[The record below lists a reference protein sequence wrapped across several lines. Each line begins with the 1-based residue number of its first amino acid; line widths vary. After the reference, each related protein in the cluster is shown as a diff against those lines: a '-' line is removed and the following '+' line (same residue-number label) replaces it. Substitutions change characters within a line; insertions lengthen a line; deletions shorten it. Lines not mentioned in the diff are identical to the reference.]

1 MWFSARRRV
10 RVAALAALLAIGLA
24 GPTSVRTM
32 QGEVPSS
39 GAPFEVIASGFE
51 RPAGVA
57 AHPAGFVALTDTKAG
72 VLYRLTPT
80 AAGEWARE
88 TLFAGLDKPV
98 GLAVEPAGHLLIA
111 ERGAGRLVRLA
122 KLNGV
127 FSAVPEP
134 VLERLKQP
142 RWLVLA
148 PDGALYLTAEDVHW
162 PQGQKPTP
170 KPKGDLLL
178 KRAPEGTL
186 SVVADHFKQLRGLAF
201 DEPATLY
208 AVAKR
213 RQGEPEHSRGALYRI
228 ALPSGTV
235 TPVVQDRFTKP
246 EGVAVDEL
254 GAVFVTAKRLRAPG
268 EADDHDE
275 DEDDES
281 EESDEPETPAAPPAH
296 KGVLL
301 KAFFKTDGTLER
313 LVPVASGLGRPMGLA
328 FDAEGH
334 LYVAER
340 RHGRA
345 LRFAAPGPPVL
356 DPLPAIT
363 NQATLTVRGTAAPG
377 ARITLR
383 GGAEP
388 ATGLADATTGAFAVD
403 VSLTPNAEQTL
414 RAYATS
420 LGGDGLTSRAAEATL
435 THDDVPPDTQFVSGP
450 SGTLNA
456 TTAVFTVTGTDTLT
470 PPTALRFAARLDAG
484 PLSAFTAAT
493 TVTFTSLTPG
503 PHTVEVVAQDEAGN
517 VDPTPA
523 TRTFT
528 VVTGPTITGFSPTSG
543 AVGTAVT
550 ITGQNFDAVAANNQV
565 KFNGIAAI
573 ITAATTTAITTTVP
587 QTATTGPI
595 TVTTPI
601 STATSAGAFTVTK
614 TQDFLLSLL
623 PNLASVAATGSA
635 TYQVRVTSTGPNDFT
650 GFVNLSLSGL
660 PAGVTVTLSPP
671 QATVN
676 TVTTVLLNTA
686 SAAAGTFSLTVTG
699 IAPIDGTTTSHTAA
713 AVLTVLPAG
722 TSTLSGRVLASKDDS
737 PLANV
742 TIKLGTRTV
751 LTDAGGNFL
760 VDNVPTGPQ
769 IVFVDGATAS
779 SPAATYPVVPVPVT
793 IVAGQ
798 DNVLPW
804 PVFLHEVSTNFTP
817 IAPSVDTIVTDP
829 SLPNFALRIPA
840 GVTIIGWDGQPN
852 TRISVAAVPGDRTAL
867 APLTGGL
874 VASTPYLF
882 YFGKPGGGT
891 PSQPIPVTFPNEFG
905 TEPGTTVDLYYYD
918 ESLTPDST
926 SNQWKKFGAGT
937 VSDDGLQVVSD
948 PGVGIPKFCCGGGR
962 YVPPPPPPIDDNPTT
977 GGDPVV
983 LSTGQLA
990 IEATDLVLPGR
1001 HPVVIRRAY
1010 RSVSGSFSAVGTL
1023 GLLGGQTTL
1032 LSYNETLRPSGTQ
1045 TLAYISG
1052 FGQSLLSRQ
1061 ADGTYS
1067 NAARPGLRGM
1077 IATRNPDGSGQV
1089 RLKDGTA
1096 LTFDTNGR
1104 LVERRDRHGNAVT
1117 IVRDG
1122 SGRITEIR
1130 EPAGRA
1136 LTFQYTGAGQISQL
1150 TDPLGRTVRYTY
1162 DALGRLLQ
1170 VTNPAGGV
1178 TSYSYDG
1185 LSRVRTLTDARG
1197 LLFLTNEYDGA
1208 GRVVKQTQADGGVWQ
1223 FAYTVTGG
1231 VVTQTVVTDPAGKTA
1246 THRFNG
1252 QGYPLAQTD
1261 GQGQRTTFTRNAA
1274 NQVTATT
1281 DAQGRTTR
1289 FTYDA
1294 AGNTTS
1300 ITDPDGKVTLFEY
1313 EPVFNRVTKI
1323 TDALGQITTFTYDAQ
1338 GNLLTTTDP
1347 TGATTSIAY
1356 NAFGQPTSVTDAPGN
1371 RTSFAYDADGNLITT
1386 TDAVGNRTQRA
1397 YDAVSRLSALTEPR
1411 GFTTQFGYDPLNR
1424 VTQITDALN
1433 GLTAFG
1439 YDPNGNLLSVT
1450 DANNQTTTYTYDTMD
1465 RLAIRKDALNR
1476 QETYGYDLNGNL
1488 NVFTDRKNQVGT
1500 FTYDALNRRTRADYA
1515 DGRFTTF
1522 AYDAMGRLISAMDAL
1537 AGRIDFSYD
1546 VLDRLIQE
1554 ISPQAAV
1561 AYAYDALG
1569 RRTTMT
1575 VSGLAPVTY
1584 QYDAASRL
1592 VQVAWGSF
1600 VVTIGYD
1607 AAGRRISLTYS
1618 NGTSTSYTYDAASR
1632 VTSINHTFG
1641 LSTVEGLTY
1650 TYDAAGNRTGIN
1662 RANGPATLLP
1672 QPVTAAYD
1680 AANQLIQFNG
1690 LPVTHDANG
1699 NMTSDGTNTYTWD
1712 ARNRLIARTGPG
1724 LSESFVYDALG
1735 RRISKTINGVTTTF
1749 LYDGNDIIAEMQGGA
1764 ITAFYL
1770 RGLNIDEPFIRITA
1784 TGNEYYHTDA
1794 LGSVLA
1800 LTNDA
1805 GQVTTTYA
1813 YEPFGRTQIT
1823 GTSSNPF
1830 QFTGRENDQPVLSG
1844 VEGGLYYYRGRYYSP
1859 GLQRFISADPIGLY
1873 GGDIN
1878 FYAYVGNNPTTF
1890 IDLDGLAKDRS
1901 RRRGQEGGRGPLSGS
1916 DHIIQDGKEIARKE
1930 GGAKGA
1936 EHIRKEM
1943 ERLKLEGNLPNER
1956 AAKLRGAAK
1965 LLKELGEAAK
1975 TGAKIGGLALGILLE
1990 LADPAE
1996 AGKGSD
2002 ILPGKLV
2009 PGEIHPEE
2017 AESSRK
2023 Q

>member
-1 MWFSARRRV
+1 MQEEREQRDRGVPRARRLGRWWW
-10 RVAALAALLAIGLA
+10 LAAGGLLVASLSGTPA
-24 GPTSVRTM
+24 SVSESGPT
-32 QGEVPSS
+32 
-39 GAPFEVIASGFE
+39 GAPFQVIASGFE
-51 RPAGVA
+51 GPAGVA

-162 PQGQKPTP
+162 PKGQKPTP
-170 KPKGDLLL
+170 KPKDDLLL
-178 KRAPEGTL
+178 KRSPAGAL
-186 SVVADHFKQLRGLAF
+186 SVVADRFKRLRGLALSPT
-201 DEPATLY
+201 DATTLY

-228 ALPSGTV
+228 ALPGGTV

-246 EGVAVDEL
+246 EGVAVDAL
-254 GAVFVTAKRLRAPG
+254 GAVWLTAKRLRAPG

-275 DEDDES
+275 S
-281 EESDEPETPAAPPAH
+281 EESDEPESPAAPPAH

-301 KAFFKTDGTLER
+301 KALFKTDGTLER
-313 LVPVASGLGRPMGLA
+313 LVPVASGLGRPMGLV

-345 LRFAAPGPPVL
+345 LRFTAPGPPVL

-388 ATGLADATTGAFAVD
+388 ATGLADAATGAFAVD

-414 RAYATS
+414 SVYAT
-420 LGGDGLTSRAAEATL
+420 GARGEGLTSRATEATV
-435 THDDVPPDTQFVSGP
+435 THDDVPPDTQLTGP
-450 SGTLNA
+450 GGTLTT
-456 TTAVFTVTGTDTLT
+456 TTATFTVSGTDTVTPAAQLT
-470 PPTALRFAARLDAG
+470 FAQSLDGA
-484 PLSAFTAAT
+484 PFSAFTT
-493 TVTFTSLTPG
+493 GITITLTNLTPG
-503 PHTVEVVAQDEAGN
+503 PHTLRVAAKDEAGN

-523 TRTFT
+523 EQSVT
-528 VVTGPTITGFSPTSG
+528 VVLGPAITGFTPTSG
-543 AVGTAVT
+543 PVGTAVT
-550 ITGQNFDAVAANNQV
+550 IAGQGFDAVAANNQV
-565 KFNGIAAI
+565 TFNGTAAI
-573 ITAATTTAITTTVP
+573 ITSATTTSITTTVP
-587 QTATTGPI
+587 QNATTGPI
-595 TVTTPI
+595 TVQTPQGTGN
-601 STATSAGAFTVTK
+601 SPQPFTVTK
-614 TQDFLLSLL
+614 SQDFALALL
-623 PNLASVAATGSA
+623 PAMAAVAPTGSVA
-635 TYQVRVTSTGPNDFT
+635 YQVRVASTGPNALT
-650 GFVNLSLSGL
+650 GFVNVSLSGL
-660 PAGVTVTLSPP
+660 PAGVTVTMSPP

-676 TVTTVLLNTA
+676 TVTTALLNTTA
-686 SAAAGTFSLTVTG
+686 AAAGNYSLTVTG
-699 IAPIDGTTTSHTAA
+699 TASIDGTTTSRTVT

-722 TSTLSGRVLASKDDS
+722 TSTLSGRVLASKDES
-737 PLANV
+737 PLATV
-742 TIKLGTRTV
+742 TIKLGTNTV

-760 VDNVPTGPQ
+760 MANVPVGPQ

-779 SPAATYPVVPVPVT
+779 SPAATYPIVPVPVT
-793 IVAGQ
+793 IVGGQ

-1010 RSVSGSFSAVGTL
+1010 RSFSGSFSAVGTL

-1045 TLAYISG
+1045 ALAYISG

-1281 DAQGRTTR
+1281 DAQGRTTS

-1300 ITDPDGKVTLFEY
+1300 ITDPEGKVTLFEY

-1371 RTSFAYDADGNLITT
+1371 RTSFAYDADGNLLTT

-1522 AYDAMGRLISAMDAL
+1522 AYDAVGRLISAMDAL
-1537 AGRIDFSYD
+1537 AGGRIDFSYD

-1592 VQVAWGSF
+1592 VQVTWGSF

-1607 AAGRRISLTYS
+1607 AAGRRTSLTYS

-1632 VTSINHTFG
+1632 LTSIMHTGPLG
-1641 LSTVEGLTY
+1641 LIESLTY
-1650 TYDAAGNRTGIN
+1650 AYDPAGNRTGIT

-1672 QPVTAAYD
+1672 QPVTTAYD
-1680 AANQLIQFNG
+1680 AANQLILFNG
-1690 LPVTHDANG
+1690 VPVTHDANG
-1699 NMTSDGTNTYTWD
+1699 NMTSDGANTYTWD
-1712 ARNRLIARTGPG
+1712 ARNRLVAISGGTTA
-1724 LSESFVYDALG
+1724 SFTYDALG
-1735 RRISKTINGVTTTF
+1735 RRISKTVNGQTTQF
-1749 LYDGNDIIAEMQGGA
+1749 LYDGNDIVAEMQGGA

-1770 RGLNIDEPFIRITA
+1770 RGLNIDEPFVRITA
-1784 TGNEYYHTDA
+1784 GGAEYYHTDA
-1794 LGSVLA
+1794 LGSTLA

-1805 GQVTTTYA
+1805 GAVTTTYA
-1813 YEPFGRTQIT
+1813 YEPFGKTTIT
-1823 GTSSNPF
+1823 GTSTNPF
-1830 QFTGRENDQPVLSG
+1830 QYTGRENDG
-1844 VEGGLYYYRGRYYSP
+1844 TGLYYYRARYYSP
-1859 GLQRFISADPIGLY
+1859 RLQRFISEDPLGIIS
-1873 GGDIN
+1873 GDLN
-1878 FYAYVGNNPTTF
+1878 YYAYVANDPLNLTDGFGFTKGGKQRIAGADKIIEGLGPKSPKEDINKAIKQ
-1890 IDLDGLAKDRS
+1890 IDKGIRDGT
-1901 RRRGQEGGRGPLSGS
+1901 
-1916 DHIIQDGKEIARKE
+1916 ITGK
-1930 GGAKGA
+1930 
-1936 EHIRKEM
+1936 
-1943 ERLKLEGNLPNER
+1943 R
-1956 AAKLRGAAK
+1956 ANFLRGWKKVASR
-1965 LLKELGEAAK
+1965 GF
-1975 TGAKIGGLALGILLE
+1975 KIGGAALFIFLE
-1990 LADPAE
+1990 LVDPAE
-1996 AGKGSD
+1996 AGGPED
-2002 ILPGKLV
+2002 MIPL
-2009 PGEIHPEE
+2009 PEE
-2017 AESSRK
+2017 QNKNAASQSK
-2023 Q
+2023 SQGTD